1 MTAVRSLS
9 TAADRNLGIQWVAAV
24 VAGWIIGF
32 FLCGVIEDFIS
43 TFFIDGLV
51 IGTAI
56 GIAQALVVRKRI
68 APAIPWVV
76 VSIIG
81 FGAGKFLADTVE
93 QAMSG
98 LVAMALGGVIIGLLV
113 GITQAVVLLDR
124 FSRAWWWIA
133 ANTVGWAVG
142 WSVIGLASGS
152 VDSIAMAYVVGSL
165 GAAVVGVI
173 TAVVLIWL
181 TRHPTPDPL
190 PADQVTT

>member
-1 MTAVRSLS
+1 M
-9 TAADRNLGIQWVAAV
+9 TAADRNLGLQWIAAV

-43 TFFIDGLV
+43 TFFVDGLV

-81 FGAGKFLADTVE
+81 FGAGKFFADTVE

-98 LVAMALGGVIIGLLV
+98 FVALALGGAIIGLLV
-113 GITQAVVLLDR
+113 GLTQAVVLRNR

-133 ANTVGWAVG
+133 ASTVGWAAG
-142 WSVIGLASGS
+142 WTVIGLASGS
-152 VDSIAMAYVVGSL
+152 VDSMAMTYVVGSL

-173 TAVVLIWL
+173 TAIALIWL
-181 TRHPTPDPL
+181 TRYPVSAPL
-190 PADQVTT
+190 PADQVTS